1 MSEHDQP
8 LNVPNALPLGYRF
21 NEFEIKEVIGGG
33 GFGIVY
39 RAWDHQLERDIAIKE
54 FMPASLAVRSD
65 DLNLVLRS
73 ERFSKTFHAGLNSF
87 IQEARLLARFN
98 HPNLLHV
105 LRFWVQNDT
114 AYMGTV
120 FYSGTTLSNFSERN
134 PQSVNETWIRRMLPP
149 LLGAIKTIHEAGYL
163 HRDISLDN
171 VQIQSSGEPI
181 LLDFGSARKTIGNL
195 SDESETM
202 LRPGYAPIEQY
213 SDNDESEQGAWT
225 DIYALGAVLHTLI
238 TGAPPPVSVVR
249 SIEDNYQPLVQ
260 RRMAGYSTALLS
272 AVDRALALKPEDR
285 PQSIDDFAALMALP
299 EREPEPLLSAK
310 ISGPGTMLVPIE
322 EEEEVI
328 KPASK
333 LKTLLGHRFALPGL
347 VAAGVLVGLGAGLL
361 MSRGNEQTPPAET
374 AQNSAPAVTVAPVNQ
389 PVAAPPTQAD
399 ASPDTVASTPAQTSE
414 PAQTAAREPDP
425 QPAPPPA
432 PVAQVYIRLQ
442 QGERVQV
449 NGQPQALVPAV
460 NGFATLQ
467 LAPGNYTFAISGQ
480 SGTRE
485 QTLNISEEG
494 VWLLDPHS

>member
-120 FYSGTTLSNFSERN
+120 FYSGTTLSNFSERH
-134 PQSVNETWIRRMLPP
+134 PQSVNEAWIRRMLPP

-171 VQIQSSGEPI
+171 IQIQSSGEPI

-260 RRMAGYSTALLS
+260 RRLAGYSTALLS

-285 PQSIDDFAALMALP
+285 PQSIDDFAVLMALP

-310 ISGPGTMLVPIE
+310 MSGPGTMLVPIE
-322 EEEEVI
+322 EEAVI
-328 KPASK
+328 PPASP

-347 VAAGVLVGLGAGLL
+347 VAAGVLVGLCAGLM
-361 MSRGNEQTPPAET
+361 MSRGDDQTAPAET
-374 AQNSAPAVTVAPVNQ
+374 AP
-389 PVAAPPTQAD
+389 
-399 ASPDTVASTPAQTSE
+399 PAQTAE

-467 LAPGNYTFAISGQ
+467 LAPGNYTFAINGQ
-480 SGTRE
+480 SGTRQ
-485 QTLNISEEG
+485 QTLTISEEG

>member
-1 MSEHDQP
+1 MSEHDNP
-8 LNVPNALPLGYRF
+8 LNVPNALPVGYRF

-120 FYSGTTLSNFSERN
+120 FYSGTTLSALRERN
-134 PQSVNETWIRRMLPP
+134 PQQVDETWIRRLLPP

-171 VQIQSSGEPI
+171 IQIQSSGEPV

-249 SIEDNYQPLVQ
+249 SIEDNYQPLAQ
-260 RRMAGYSTALLS
+260 RRVPGYSAALLS
-272 AVDRALALKPEDR
+272 AVDCALALKPEDR
-285 PQSIDDFAALMALP
+285 PQSIDAFAELMALP

-310 ISGPGTMLVPIE
+310 ITGPGTMLVPVE
-322 EEEEVI
+322 EAEEAAPVSPV
-328 KPASK
+328 KA
-333 LKTLLGHRFALPGL
+333 LLGHRFALPGL
-347 VAAGVLVGLGAGLL
+347 VAAGVLLGLCVGLL
-361 MSRGNEQTPPAET
+361 MSGGDDSAPPTASVQHSAPAAQAPVEPAAAPTET
-374 AQNSAPAVTVAPVNQ
+374 AQRQ
-389 PVAAPPTQAD
+389 
-399 ASPDTVASTPAQTSE
+399 
-414 PAQTAAREPDP
+414 PDP
-425 QPAPPPA
+425 EPEAVPPE
-432 PVAQVYIRLQ
+432 PVAQVYLRLQ

-449 NGQPQALVPAV
+449 NGKQQALVPAA
-460 NGFATLQ
+460 NGFAALQ
-467 LAPGNYTFAISGQ
+467 LAPGKYTFAISGQ
-480 SGTRE
+480 DGTRE
-485 QTLNISEEG
+485 QTLSISEEG

>member
-1 MSEHDQP
+1 MSEHDNH

-39 RAWDHQLERDIAIKE
+39 RARDHQLERDIAIKE
-54 FMPASLAVRSD
+54 FMPASLAVRSEG
-65 DLNLVLRS
+65 LNLVLRS
-73 ERFSKTFHAGLNSF
+73 ERFSKTFAAGLNSF

-120 FYSGTTLSNFSERN
+120 FYSGTTLSITRARN
-134 PQSVNETWIRRMLPP
+134 PQQIDEAWIRRLLPP
-149 LLGAIKTIHEAGYL
+149 LLGAIKTIHDAGYL

-171 VQIQSSGEPI
+171 IQIQSNGEPV
-181 LLDFGSARKTIGNL
+181 LLDFGSARKTISNL

-249 SIEDNYQPLVQ
+249 SIEDNYQPLAQ
-260 RRMAGYSTALLS
+260 CRPAGYSPALLN
-272 AVDRALALKPEDR
+272 AIDAALALKAEDR
-285 PQSIDDFAALMALP
+285 PQSIDAFAALMALP
-299 EREPEPLLSAK
+299 ESATETPLAVK
-310 ISGPGTMLVPIE
+310 VSGPGTMLVPVEEVE
-322 EEEEVI
+322 EEAVPLSPV
-328 KPASK
+328 KA
-333 LKTLLGHRFALPGL
+333 LLRHRFALPGL
-347 VAAGVLVGLGAGLL
+347 VAAGVVLGLCVGLLVAGGGDDD
-361 MSRGNEQTPPAET
+361 MQAQSQPQAESPAAT
-374 AQNSAPAVTVAPVNQ
+374 AASAAPAVQQQPSAP
-389 PVAAPPTQAD
+389 T
-399 ASPDTVASTPAQTSE
+399 E
-414 PAQTAAREPDP
+414 PQTAQRETP
-425 QPAPPPA
+425 PAPPPA

-442 QGERVQV
+442 PGEQVQV
-449 NGQPQALVPAV
+449 NGKQQALVPAV
-460 NGFATLQ
+460 NGFAALQ
-467 LAPGNYTFAISGQ
+467 LAPGHYTFSIHGQ
-480 SGTRE
+480 HGARE
-485 QTLNISEEG
+485 QTLTIGDEG

>member
-1 MSEHDQP
+1 MSEHDNP
-8 LNVPNALPLGYRF
+8 LNVPNALPVGYRF

-120 FYSGTTLSNFSERN
+120 FYSGTTLSTLRERN
-134 PQSVNETWIRRMLPP
+134 PQLVDETWIRRLLPP

-171 VQIQSSGEPI
+171 IQIQSSGEPV

-249 SIEDNYQPLVQ
+249 SIEDNYQPLAQ
-260 RRMAGYSTALLS
+260 RRLPGYSQALLA
-272 AVDRALALKPEDR
+272 AVDSALALKPEDR
-285 PQSIDDFAALMALP
+285 PQDIDAFAALMALP
-299 EREPEPLLSAK
+299 ERAPEPLLSANL
-310 ISGPGTMLVPIE
+310 SGPGTMLVPVE
-322 EEEEVI
+322 DAEAAAPVSPV
-328 KPASK
+328 KA
-333 LKTLLGHRFALPGL
+333 LLGHRFALPGL
-347 VAAGVLVGLGAGLL
+347 VAAGVLLGLCVGLL
-361 MSRGNEQTPPAET
+361 MAGGDES
-374 AQNSAPAVTVAPVNQ
+374 
-389 PVAAPPTQAD
+389 AAPPSTVQNSTPATPAATQAP
-399 ASPDTVASTPAQTSE
+399 AAPPATPAQT
-414 PAQTAAREPDP
+414 AQRDP
-425 QPAPPPA
+425 QPAADPSPPPA

-449 NGQPQALVPAV
+449 NGKPQALVPAA
-460 NGFATLQ
+460 NGFAALQ
-467 LAPGNYTFAISGQ
+467 LPPGQYTFAISGQ
-480 SGTRE
+480 AGTRQ

>member
-1 MSEHDQP
+1 M
-8 LNVPNALPLGYRF
+8 
-21 NEFEIKEVIGGG
+21 
-33 GFGIVY
+33 
-39 RAWDHQLERDIAIKE
+39 
-54 FMPASLAVRSD
+54 
-65 DLNLVLRS
+65 
-73 ERFSKTFHAGLNSF
+73 
-87 IQEARLLARFN
+87 
-98 HPNLLHV
+98 

-120 FYSGTTLSNFSERN
+120 FYSGTTLSNFRERN
-134 PQSVNETWIRRMLPP
+134 PQSVDETWIRRMLPP

-171 VQIQSSGEPI
+171 IQIQSSGEPI

-260 RRMAGYSTALLS
+260 RRLAGFSTALLS

-285 PQSIDDFAALMALP
+285 PQSIDDFAVLMALP

-310 ISGPGTMLVPIE
+310 MSGPGTMLVPITE
-322 EEEEVI
+322 EEEEV
-328 KPASK
+328 KPASP

-347 VAAGVLVGLGAGLL
+347 VAAGVLVGLCAGLL
-361 MSRGNEQTPPAET
+361 MSRGNESSPAEV

-389 PVAAPPTQAD
+389 PVAAPPTQAETP
-399 ASPDTVASTPAQTSE
+399 AEKVVSAPAQTSE
-414 PAQTAAREPDP
+414 PVQTAAREPDP

-480 SGTRE
+480 SGTRQ

>member
-120 FYSGTTLSNFSERN
+120 FYSGTTLSSFRERN
-134 PQSVNETWIRRMLPP
+134 PQSVNETWIRRLLPP

-171 VQIQSSGEPI
+171 IQIQSSGEPI

-260 RRMAGYSTALLS
+260 RRLAGYSASLLS

-299 EREPEPLLSAK
+299 EREPEPLLSAR
-310 ISGPGTMLVPIE
+310 ISGPGTMLVPV
-322 EEEEVI
+322 EEEVVS
-328 KPASK
+328 KPDSP

-347 VAAGVLVGLGAGLL
+347 VAAGVLVGLCAGLL
-361 MSRGNEQTPPAET
+361 MSGGHQATPPAET
-374 AQNSAPAVTVAPVNQ
+374 AQNDAPAATTTPASSAVT
-389 PVAAPPTQAD
+389 APPTQTDEPAE
-399 ASPDTVASTPAQTSE
+399 TVASTPVQRAETTPTATPE
-414 PAQTAAREPDP
+414 PEP
-425 QPAPPPA
+425 QPAPPAA

-467 LAPGNYTFAISGQ
+467 LPPGSYTFAISGQ
-480 SGTRE
+480 NGTRQ
-485 QTLNISEEG
+485 QTLTISEEG

>member
-1 MSEHDQP
+1 MSEHDNH

-54 FMPASLAVRSD
+54 FMPASLAVRSEG
-65 DLNLVLRS
+65 LNLVLRS

-114 AYMGTV
+114 AYMGTA
-120 FYSGTTLSNFSERN
+120 FYSGTTLSNLRARN
-134 PQSVNETWIRRMLPP
+134 PQQIDEAWIRRLLPP

-171 VQIQSSGEPI
+171 IQILSNGEPV

-202 LRPGYAPIEQY
+202 LRPGFAPIEQY

-225 DIYALGAVLHTLI
+225 DIYALGAVLHMLI

-260 RRMAGYSTALLS
+260 RRPAGYSTALLS
-272 AVDRALALKPEDR
+272 AVDKALALKAEDR
-285 PQSIDDFAALMALP
+285 PQNIDAFAELMALP
-299 EREPEPLLSAK
+299 EREPEPLIAAK
-310 ISGPGTMLVPIE
+310 ISGPGTMLVPV
-322 EEEEVI
+322 EEVEEDAPVTPI
-328 KPASK
+328 KRFMQ
-333 LKTLLGHRFALPGL
+333 HRFALPGL
-347 VAAGVLVGLGAGLL
+347 VAAGVLVGLGVGL
-361 MSRGNEQTPPAET
+361 MVSGGSDDVPAQAQTTTVTPPAPPAPVPAEQPAAPADVQT
-374 AQNSAPAVTVAPVNQ
+374 AQR
-389 PVAAPPTQAD
+389 AA
-399 ASPDTVASTPAQTSE
+399 E
-414 PAQTAAREPDP
+414 
-425 QPAPPPA
+425 PAPPPA

-442 QGERVQV
+442 PGEQVQV
-449 NGQPQALVPAV
+449 NGKQQALVPAA
-460 NGFATLQ
+460 NGFAALQ
-467 LAPGNYTFAISGQ
+467 LAPGNYTFSIHSQKGA
-480 SGTRE
+480 RE
-485 QTLNISEEG
+485 QTLTISAEG

>member
-1 MSEHDQP
+1 MSEHDNH

-65 DLNLVLRS
+65 GLNLVLRS

-114 AYMGTV
+114 AYMGTA
-120 FYSGTTLSNFSERN
+120 FYSGTTLSNLRARN
-134 PQSVNETWIRRMLPP
+134 PQQIDEAWIRRLLPP
-149 LLGAIKTIHEAGYL
+149 LLGAIKTIHDAGYL

-171 VQIQSSGEPI
+171 IQILSNSEPV

-202 LRPGYAPIEQY
+202 LRPGFAPIEQY

-225 DIYALGAVLHTLI
+225 DIYALGAVLHMLI

-260 RRMAGYSTALLS
+260 SRPAGYSTALLN
-272 AVDRALALKPEDR
+272 AVDQALALKAEDR
-285 PQSIDDFAALMALP
+285 PQNIDAFAELMALP
-299 EREPEPLLSAK
+299 ERESEPLLAAK

-322 EEEEVI
+322 EVEAEAPLS
-328 KPASK
+328 PAK
-333 LKTLLGHRFALPGL
+333 RFLQHRFALPGL
-347 VAAGVLVGLGAGLL
+347 VAAGVLVGLGVGVLMAGGGDD
-361 MSRGNEQTPPAET
+361 MPAQAQNTPVAQSATPPPMMAEKPVAHAEVQT
-374 AQNSAPAVTVAPVNQ
+374 AQANV
-389 PVAAPPTQAD
+389 
-399 ASPDTVASTPAQTSE
+399 E
-414 PAQTAAREPDP
+414 
-425 QPAPPPA
+425 PAPPPA

-442 QGERVQV
+442 PGEHVQV
-449 NGQPQALVPAV
+449 NGKQQAVVPAA
-460 NGFATLQ
+460 NGFAALQ
-467 LAPGNYTFAISGQ
+467 LAPGNYTFSINSHNGA
-480 SGTRE
+480 RE
-485 QTLNISEEG
+485 QTLTISAEG

>member
-1 MSEHDQP
+1 MSEHDNP
-8 LNVPNALPLGYRF
+8 LNVPNALPVGYRF

-120 FYSGTTLSNFSERN
+120 FYSGTTLSNLRERN
-134 PQSVNETWIRRMLPP
+134 PQLVDEAWIRRLLPP
-149 LLGAIKTIHEAGYL
+149 LLGAIKTIHDAGYL

-171 VQIQSSGEPI
+171 IQIQSSGEPV

-249 SIEDNYQPLVQ
+249 SIEDNYQPLAA
-260 RRMAGYSTALLS
+260 RRLPGYSQALLT

-285 PQSIDDFAALMALP
+285 PQDIDAFAGLMALP

-310 ISGPGTMLVPIE
+310 ISGPGTMLVPVE
-322 EEEEVI
+322 EANEAE
-328 KPASK
+328 
-333 LKTLLGHRFALPGL
+333 TLSPVKSLLRHRFALPGL
-347 VAAGVLVGLGAGLL
+347 VAAGVLVGLCVGLL
-361 MSRGNEQTPPAET
+361 MSGGDESAAPSET
-374 AQNSAPAVTVAPVNQ
+374 VQNSAPAADPAVSPSASSASSAP
-389 PVAAPPTQAD
+389 AA
-399 ASPDTVASTPAQTSE
+399 
-414 PAQTAAREPDP
+414 TAAVTPEKPREAEA
-425 QPAPPPA
+425 QPAPPPE
-432 PVAQVYIRLQ
+432 PVAQVYIKLQ

-449 NGQPQALVPAV
+449 NGKPQALVPAA
-460 NGFATLQ
+460 NGFAALQ

-480 SGTRE
+480 GGTRE
-485 QTLNISEEG
+485 QTLTISEEG

>member
-120 FYSGTTLSNFSERN
+120 FYSGTTLSSFRERH
-134 PQSVNETWIRRMLPP
+134 PQSVNEAWIRRLLPP

-171 VQIQSSGEPI
+171 IQIQSSGEPI

-249 SIEDNYQPLVQ
+249 SIEDNYQPLVHS
-260 RRMAGYSTALLS
+260 RLAGYSASLLS
-272 AVDRALALKPEDR
+272 AVDRALALKPENR

-299 EREPEPLLSAK
+299 EREPEPLLSAR
-310 ISGPGTMLVPIE
+310 ISGPGTMLVPVE
-322 EEEEVI
+322 EQVVS
-328 KPASK
+328 KPDSP
-333 LKTLLGHRFALPGL
+333 LKTWLGHRFALPGL
-347 VAAGVLVGLGAGLL
+347 VAAGVLVGLCAGLL
-361 MSRGNEQTPPAET
+361 MSGGQQATPPAET
-374 AQNSAPAVTVAPVNQ
+374 AQNNAPAATATPASPAVT
-389 PVAAPPTQAD
+389 APPTQTD
-399 ASPDTVASTPAQTSE
+399 EPTETVASTPVQRAE
-414 PAQTAAREPDP
+414 PAPTATPEP
-425 QPAPPPA
+425 QPAPPAA

-467 LAPGNYTFAISGQ
+467 LAPGSYTFAISGQ
-480 SGTRE
+480 NGTRQ
-485 QTLNISEEG
+485 QTLTISEEG

>member
-1 MSEHDQP
+1 MSEHDNP
-8 LNVPNALPLGYRF
+8 LNVPNALPVGYRF

-120 FYSGTTLSNFSERN
+120 FYSGTTLSNLRERN
-134 PQSVNETWIRRMLPP
+134 PQLVDEAWIRRLLPP
-149 LLGAIKTIHEAGYL
+149 LLGAIKTIHDAGYL

-171 VQIQSSGEPI
+171 IQIQSSGEPV

-249 SIEDNYQPLVQ
+249 SIEDNYQPLAA
-260 RRMAGYSTALLS
+260 RRLPGYSQALLT

-285 PQSIDDFAALMALP
+285 PQDIDAFAGLMALP

-310 ISGPGTMLVPIE
+310 ISGPGTMLVPVE
-322 EEEEVI
+322 EANEAE
-328 KPASK
+328 
-333 LKTLLGHRFALPGL
+333 TLSPVKSLLRHRFALPGL
-347 VAAGVLVGLGAGLL
+347 VAAGVLVGLCVGLL
-361 MSRGNEQTPPAET
+361 MSGGDEPVAPAET
-374 AQNSAPAVTVAPVNQ
+374 VQNSAPAADPAVSPSAPSA
-389 PVAAPPTQAD
+389 PAA
-399 ASPDTVASTPAQTSE
+399 
-414 PAQTAAREPDP
+414 TAAVTPEKPREAEA
-425 QPAPPPA
+425 QPAPPPE
-432 PVAQVYIRLQ
+432 PVAQVYIKLQ

-449 NGQPQALVPAV
+449 NGKPQALVPAA
-460 NGFATLQ
+460 NGFAALQ

-480 SGTRE
+480 GGTRE
-485 QTLNISEEG
+485 QTLTISEEG

>member
-120 FYSGTTLSNFSERN
+120 FYSGTTLSRFRERN
-134 PQSVNETWIRRMLPP
+134 PQSVDEAWIRRLLPP

-171 VQIQSSGEPI
+171 IQIQSSGEPI

-249 SIEDNYQPLVQ
+249 SIEDNYQPLAQ
-260 RRMAGYSTALLS
+260 RRLAGYSTALLS

-299 EREPEPLLSAK
+299 ERQPEPLLNAK
-310 ISGPGTMLVPIE
+310 ISGPGTMLVPVE
-322 EEEEVI
+322 EATSQ
-328 KPASK
+328 PASP
-333 LKTLLGHRFALPGL
+333 LKALLGHRFALPGL
-347 VAAGVLVGLGAGLL
+347 VAAGVLVGLGTGLL
-361 MSRGNEQTPPAET
+361 MSRGNEQSPPAET

-399 ASPDTVASTPAQTSE
+399 APAETVVSAPVQTTA
-414 PAQTAAREPDP
+414 PAQTAAREPEP

-449 NGQPQALVPAV
+449 NGKPQALVPAV
-460 NGFATLQ
+460 NGFAALQ

-485 QTLNISEEG
+485 QTLNVSEEG